1 MGLGICG
8 IGRWLLRLW
17 PVGTLLDML
26 CRVFI
31 VCLDLGSEA
40 NDKHRTEALVLGVCS
55 CYGLGSAGRDVCFT
69 W

>member
-1 MGLGICG
+1 MGSGICG

-17 PVGTLLDML
+17 PVGPLLDMM

-40 NDKHRTEALVLGVCS
+40 NDKYCTRSFPASSWCVVLR
-55 CYGLGSAGRDVCFT
+55 AGKCGGG
-69 W
+69 